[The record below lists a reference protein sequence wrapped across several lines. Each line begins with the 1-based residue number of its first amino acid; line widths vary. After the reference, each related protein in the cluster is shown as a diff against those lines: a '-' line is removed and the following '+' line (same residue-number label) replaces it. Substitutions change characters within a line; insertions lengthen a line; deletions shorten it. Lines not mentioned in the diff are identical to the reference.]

1 MNRNREAAITKISDE
16 LFRGARGILANG
28 NNGESVTESLDRT
41 DSVRDNQLV
50 YSEEDTTLFFSIF
63 GLDIG
68 DQCNKRSKPLV
79 NTSLDTAD
87 SKLLGQAI
95 RI

>member
-68 DQCNKRSKPLV
+68 DQCKDHNGRLLSE
-79 NTSLDTAD
+79 TSHP
-87 SKLLGQAI
+87 Q
-95 RI
+95 RV

>member
-68 DQCNKRSKPLV
+68 DQCKDHNGRLLSE
-79 NTSLDTAD
+79 TS
-87 SKLLGQAI
+87 QPQ
-95 RI
+95 RV